1 MSTQENPASA
11 TNQEARALRLSLFGY
26 VFMAALG
33 ISFYFLTSSEA
44 ILLDGV
50 YSLMS
55 FFMAM
60 LAGRVAKL
68 VESEDTD
75 SFHFGY
81 GHFEPMLNALRG
93 FLILLLCSMALVS
106 AIYALFHGGRPV
118 SPGLGVVYGFSAAA
132 GCLLLAWRQRRAA
145 KKVGSPL
152 LVVDA
157 RTWLVDG
164 VISLGAGLSFL
175 GAWLLSQTEWKHLV
189 PYVDPAL
196 VTVIALLLIR
206 VPITTLIENMRE
218 VFLVAP
224 DQKMQEDVYAR
235 LTSVAEG
242 FALESS
248 QVRMLKI
255 GRFFYVLIHLVVS
268 EDFGKHSA
276 EELDEIRCQLLRSL
290 KEVHP
295 RISVDVMFTADP
307 RWGTQESSQI
317 CG

>member
-1 MSTQENPASA
+1 MSSQEKPAV
-11 TNQEARALRLSLFGY
+11 NQEARALRLSLFGY

-33 ISFYFLTSSEA
+33 ITFYFLTSSEA

-50 YSLMS
+50 YSLLS
-55 FFMAM
+55 FFMALM
-60 LAGRVAKL
+60 AGRVAKL
-68 VESEDTD
+68 VESEDSE

-93 FLILLLCSMALVS
+93 FFILLLCAIALVS
-106 AIYALFHGGRPV
+106 AVYALLHGGRPL
-118 SPGLGVVYGFSAAA
+118 SPGLGVVYGFSAAT

-157 RTWLVDG
+157 RNWLVDG

-175 GAWLLSQTEWKHLV
+175 GAYIIGQTEYKHLV

-196 VTVIALLLIR
+196 VMVIGLLLIR
-206 VPITTLIENMRE
+206 VPIVTMMENLRE

-224 DQKMQEDVYAR
+224 DKKVQDDVYAR
-235 LTSVAEG
+235 LEGVAQD
-242 FALESS
+242 FAIESS
-248 QVRMLKI
+248 QVRMLKV
-255 GRFFYVLIHLVVS
+255 GRFFYVMIHLVVT

-276 EELDEIRCQLLRSL
+276 AELDEIRCQLVRSL

-295 RISVDVMFTADP
+295 RLSVDVMFTADP
-307 RWGTQESSQI
+307 RWGREESLQI
-317 CG
+317 CA